1 MQGILK
7 KSYSYMEYLRPKA
20 DKKSINLRVFQKL
33 FIERGLSND
42 DSEDRYGKDQRQLT
56 INKVLLI
63 AKRDEACL
71 YVPLLCP

>member
-7 KSYSYMEYLRPKA
+7 KIYSYMEYLRPKA
-20 DKKSINLRVFQKL
+20 DKKSRNLRVFQKL

-42 DSEDRYGKDQRQLT
+42 DNEDRYGKVQMQVT
-56 INKVLLI
+56 TYKVLLI

-71 YVPLLCP
+71 CALLLCP